1 MIRYDLICSNNHK
14 FESWFKDSK
23 SFKEQAS
30 SHDILCPTCND
41 THINKTLM
49 SPSIPKKGNIKK
61 DGVLLNNKTQSI
73 NDEIKSIRSKIK
85 ENSEY
90 VGREFPDVARKIHY
104 DEEKSRSI
112 YGEASLEDVKDL
124 RDEGIDI
131 IQIPDAP
138 DEKN

>member
-1 MIRYDLICSNNHK
+1 
-14 FESWFKDSK
+14 
-23 SFKEQAS
+23 
-30 SHDILCPTCND
+30 
-41 THINKTLM
+41 M

-73 NDEIKSIRSKIK
+73 NDEIKSLRSKIK

-112 YGEASLEDVKDL
+112 FGEATLEDVKDL

>member
-23 SFKEQAS
+23 SFKEQAN

-41 THINKTLM
+41 SHINKALM
-49 SPSIPKKGNIKK
+49 APSIPKKINIKK
-61 DGVLLNNKTQSI
+61 DDVLLDNKTQSI
-73 NDEIKSIRSKIK
+73 NNTIKTIRSKIK

-90 VGREFPDVARKIHY
+90 VGKEFPEVARKIHY
-104 DEEKSRSI
+104 NEEDSRSI
-112 YGEASLEDVKDL
+112 YGEASLDDVNDL
-124 RDEGIDI
+124 KDEGIDV

>member
-1 MIRYDLICSNNHK
+1 MLEVWNYLIGASPLMMLGILK
-14 FESWFKDSK
+14 LSLSTPFFK
-23 SFKEQAS
+23 
-30 SHDILCPTCND
+30 
-41 THINKTLM
+41 
-49 SPSIPKKGNIKK
+49 
-61 DGVLLNNKTQSI
+61 SI
-73 NDEIKSIRSKIK
+73 NDEIKSLRSKIK